1 MLEWDLSDGVLYLAG
16 GLKIAEA
23 AELAESLEQ
32 LVFDQSPLT
41 LDLSQI
47 DEADTAGLQIL
58 LSFCRTRAENTQTR
72 IVNPSA
78 CFQKAASLTGL
89 EAHFQSYLA

>member
-1 MLEWDLSDGVLYLAG
+1 MLEWDLSDGVLHLAG

-32 LVFDQSPLT
+32 LVFDQTPLT

-47 DEADTAGLQIL
+47 NEADTAGLQIL
-58 LSFCRTRAENTQTR
+58 LSFCRTRAENTQTH
-72 IVNPSA
+72 IINPSSS
-78 CFQKAASLTGL
+78 FQKVASLTGL
-89 EAHFQSYLA
+89 DAHFQGYLA